1 MEGRERGVGRR
12 KKRFLRTSPWRREG
26 TLKTGRSL
34 KELAEGAQLGRAKL
48 ALTAV
53 LGG

>member
-1 MEGRERGVGRR
+1 MEWREREAGRR

-26 TLKTGRSL
+26 TLKNVRSL
-34 KELAEGAQLGRAKL
+34 EELAEGARLGRAKL